1 MLRIILEQRED
12 GVVEGVYSV
21 PPSRRYWVVRAD
33 AGAYFNHFG
42 FHGLVAVGHLDG
54 IALPISEDILAS
66 ALDWADV
73 YRQFMH
79 KADAD
84 GGSIRQA
91 SSKYRQA
98 SRFATEIQLGDWVL
112 TVTSNAVRVG
122 VVTGDAYLS
131 RKAVELTGLSEEP
144 IPMPFLLRR
153 SVEWG
158 PTIQKDQLSSPLL
171 RALRANQTIFNADA
185 LWDDICHA
193 LFPVF
198 SRNEDFYFTV
208 KITTN
213 QKIRGIDVSNLLGFF
228 SDLEIIGRASVALNE
243 YPERF
248 DEIFDVLEASDRLT
262 LTTEAEYHS
271 PGEIW
276 GLISSGIG
284 QGFGVGGIFVL
295 AYSMLFGNSKL
306 GFDGVIDIETRRKLW
321 DLVIERMKYR
331 RVAKAVDRLDA
342 QAPARDVE
350 RLISHD
356 SKPSSSDASD
366 VNGNR
371 PPSDEG

>member
-1 MLRIILEQRED
+1 M
-12 GVVEGVYSV
+12 EGVYSV
-21 PPSRRYWVVRAD
+21 PPGRRYWVVRAD
-33 AGAYFNHFG
+33 GGAYFNHFG

-54 IALPISEDILAS
+54 IALPISEDLPAS

-73 YRQFMH
+73 YRQFMQ
-79 KADAD
+79 KVDVED
-84 GGSIRQA
+84 GSLRQA

-98 SRFATEIQLGDWVL
+98 ARFATEIQLGDWVL
-112 TVTSNAVRVG
+112 TVTSNAVRIG

-131 RKAVELTGLSEEP
+131 RKAIELMGLSEEP
-144 IPMPFLLRR
+144 IAMPFLLRR
-153 SVEWG
+153 PVEWG

-208 KITTN
+208 KIATSH
-213 QKIRGIDVSNLLGFF
+213 KIRGIDVSNLLGFF
-228 SDLEIIGRASVALNE
+228 SDLEIIGRASGVLID
-243 YPERF
+243 YPDRF
-248 DEIFDVLEASDRLT
+248 DEIFDGLEASDRLT

-331 RVAKAVDRLDA
+331 RVKKAVDRLDA
-342 QAPARDVE
+342 QAPNRDVE

-356 SKPSSSDASD
+356 VSSSSVESGINSESRAGSVED
-366 VNGNR
+366 
-371 PPSDEG
+371 